1 MLFKLCSGETGLA
14 IFLWLPELVVSPVLP
29 PEDVGPFDLGE
40 AGTSTS
46 LMEGSCADDATAAAG
61 R

>member
-40 AGTSTS
+40 AGTSR
-46 LMEGSCADDATAAAG
+46 MEGSCADDAAAAAG